1 MTNQSDNPIN
11 DNNHK
16 DLDDQLRELVIAR
29 LSTIPQNLQM
39 AVGSNQY
46 SIEELIKSVQ
56 NGDEVG
62 SQLVVMQVQYLK
74 DLASGEMYKAFDD
87 QQ

>member
-1 MTNQSDNPIN
+1 MTN
-11 DNNHK
+11 K
-16 DLDDQLRELVIAR
+16 DLNEKLRELVVAR

-46 SIEELIKSVQ
+46 SIEELVKSVKK
-56 NGDEVG
+56 GDEVG
-62 SQLVVMQVQYLK
+62 NQLVAMQVQYLK
-74 DLASGEMYKAFDD
+74 DLASGEMYKVFDD